1 MFTMFQRPAA
11 RTLIAA
17 AVVIALAGCAQT
29 TTGHG
34 RAPAASSS
42 ETGGFPSTS
51 EAPTSEAPT
60 NTESSGS
67 GTVSKAEF
75 VSRMNVVCA
84 GVSRTLAASAPKS
97 LTDYPALR
105 DFAAATLTLFQAYI
119 TQAKTLAAK
128 TADRAELNDKW
139 ISVEE
144 ADFNRGKPLLIQL
157 VAAADAKDKAKI
169 DALESQVGALPDHSA
184 AIASFM
190 TGYGLT
196 DCAQLET
203 G

>member
-1 MFTMFQRPAA
+1 MLTTFHRPAA

-17 AVVIALAGCAQT
+17 AAVIALAGCAAT
-29 TTGHG
+29 TSGHG
-34 RAPAASSS
+34 SAPAGSSS
-42 ETGGFPSTS
+42 DTGFPATS
-51 EAPTSEAPT
+51 KAPTSESPT
-60 NTESSGS
+60 STDPSASGAL
-67 GTVSKAEF
+67 SKADF

-84 GVSRTLAASAPKS
+84 GVSRTLATSAPKS
-97 LTDYPALR
+97 FTDYPALR
-105 DFAAATLTLFQAYI
+105 NFAAATLTLFQAYI

-144 ADFNRGKPLLIQL
+144 TDFNRGKPLLIEL
-157 VAAADAKDKAKI
+157 IAAADARDTAKI
-169 DALESQVGALPDHSA
+169 DALESQLGALPDHSA

-190 TGYGLT
+190 TAYGLT

>member
-1 MFTMFQRPAA
+1 VFTTFQRAAA

-17 AVVIALAGCAQT
+17 AAVITLAGCAAT
-29 TTGHG
+29 TSGHG
-34 RAPAASSS
+34 SAPATSSS
-42 ETGGFPSTS
+42 GAGAPATS
-51 EAPTSEAPT
+51 EAPTSEPPT
-60 NTESSGS
+60 STEPSAS
-67 GTVSKAEF
+67 GTLSKADF

-84 GVSRTLAASAPKS
+84 GVSRTLTTSAPTS
-97 LTDYPALR
+97 VTDYPALR
-105 DFAAATLTLFQAYI
+105 NFAAATLTLFQAYI

-128 TADRAELNDKW
+128 TADSADLNDKW

-144 ADFNRGKPLLIQL
+144 SDFNRGKPLLVELI
-157 VAAADAKDKAKI
+157 AAADAKDAAKV
-169 DALESQVGALPDHSA
+169 DALESQLGALPDHSA

-190 TGYGLT
+190 TAYGLT